1 VLLLFP
7 QFHQYARTFRA
18 FKDVQVVESGKR
30 HLAGSFDQTL
40 KNGRIGTSLALWVR
54 VVSENVLLQLFK
66 QQRLVVVVQ
75 REGLFLSH
83 GILSN

>member
-1 VLLLFP
+1 
-7 QFHQYARTFRA
+7 
-18 FKDVQVVESGKR
+18 
-30 HLAGSFDQTL
+30 
-40 KNGRIGTSLALWVR
+40 
-54 VVSENVLLQLFK
+54 VSENVLLQLFK